1 MGLRIDKKTNA
12 VNERSN
18 GTIRVAPKA
27 VPEKSGKNDY
37 EVKDDNIKARI
48 PDGFDE
54 KQDVLGVKSTNHQ
67 PEEKI
72 IKADVHKS
80 PEKSLAKPAS
90 ANGSESNDSGTEVL
104 PKSRDSLS
112 PGSAKVS
119 LSLFKYH
126 ISFVSSQICLW
137 TLSYIVVSYLIW
149 RLSTLNQLVFN
160 CLHCDWHASHF
171 VMA

>member
-1 MGLRIDKKTNA
+1 MGRGVVGLRIDKKTN
-12 VNERSN
+12 NERSN
-18 GTIRVAPKA
+18 ATVRVAPKA

-37 EVKDDNIKARI
+37 EVKDNDTKARV

-80 PEKSLAKPAS
+80 PEKSPAKPAS
-90 ANGSESNDSGTEVL
+90 ANGSESNDSGADVL

-119 LSLFKYH
+119 
-126 ISFVSSQICLW
+126 VSSLSITLVSYVYSQLCLW
-137 TLSYIVVSYLIW
+137 TSLYIVV
-149 RLSTLNQLVFN
+149 
-160 CLHCDWHASHF
+160 
-171 VMA
+171 